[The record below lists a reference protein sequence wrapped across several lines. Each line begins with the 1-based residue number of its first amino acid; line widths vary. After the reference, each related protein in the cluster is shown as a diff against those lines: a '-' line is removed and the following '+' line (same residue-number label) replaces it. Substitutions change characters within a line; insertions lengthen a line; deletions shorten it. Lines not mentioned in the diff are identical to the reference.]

1 MPATLD
7 IVGSRL
13 TKIQARKFV
22 MNLSTERK
30 ARLIEDMKMSRLAS
44 EVANHSY
51 SKDMYCYV
59 MRLLGLT
66 I

>member
-7 IVGSRL
+7 IVGNRL

-22 MNLSTERK
+22 LNLSTERK

-44 EVANHSY
+44 EVTHHSY
-51 SKDMYCYV
+51 SKDMYSYI

-66 I
+66 T